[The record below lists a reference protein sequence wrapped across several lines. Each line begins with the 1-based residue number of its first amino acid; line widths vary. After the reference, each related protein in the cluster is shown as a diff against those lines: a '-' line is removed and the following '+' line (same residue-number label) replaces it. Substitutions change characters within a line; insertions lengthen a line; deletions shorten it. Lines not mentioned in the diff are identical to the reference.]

1 MTQRVEF
8 QQYRDLLYTYF
19 WPQRRQVAVLVV
31 LILLDNGL
39 QLLGP
44 NLLGQFVDSA
54 INSDD
59 SSLLQRLGIYY
70 LVVMICRQVA
80 RLFATYMGET
90 IGWRASNALRFD
102 LAQHT
107 MALDM
112 SYHKQQN
119 PGIMIE
125 RIDGDVT
132 SLNRFFSQMVLQI
145 GGSVLLLV
153 STVGVLFAQ
162 NWQLGVMMLS
172 FIVVAA
178 TILYLLR
185 NVAVPYWEGGREASA
200 QLFGFLEERLAGM
213 EDIRG
218 LGSRG
223 HTMARFDQLMKRKN
237 HFDVLG
243 RVYGGVTWIVP
254 VGLAAV
260 LSILILGIGTH
271 LYLTNQIGI
280 GLIVMTL
287 LYGEMVVWPIRT
299 IAQEID
305 QLQQATAGIVRVAEI
320 MAIKSRLVDGTHH
333 MPAQAPSVVFDNIT
347 FAYPDEEADKHPVLR
362 NVSFTIPPQKVVG
375 LLGRTGSGKS
385 TLIRLLFR
393 LYDVNAGEIRFDQ
406 HPIREFTLASL
417 RQHVGLVTQDVQLFY
432 ATVRDNLT
440 FFNKDISDDRL
451 YDALHTLGLQRW
463 LEQQPEGLDTLL
475 MANGAVSAGEAQLIA
490 LARVYLKQPHVVILD
505 EASARIDPETEKLV
519 ERALDT
525 VLAGKTAII
534 IAHRLQTVRRCDYIA
549 ILGDGQLVEYG
560 VEAALRS
567 DEQSRYA
574 TLLRTGSV
582 EEELA

>member
-1 MTQRVEF
+1 MSQRVEF
-8 QQYRDLLYTYF
+8 RQYKELLYTYF
-19 WPQRRQVAVLVV
+19 WPQRRHVALLVV
-31 LILLDNGL
+31 LVLLDNGL

-44 NLLGQFVDSA
+44 NLLGRFVDSA
-54 INSDD
+54 IQVAE
-59 SSLLQRLGIYY
+59 SSELQRLGVYY

-80 RLFATYMGET
+80 RMFSTYIGEVV
-90 IGWRASNALRFD
+90 GWRASNQLRYD

-112 SYHKQQN
+112 SYHKQQT
-119 PGIMIE
+119 PGVMIE

-153 STVGVLFAQ
+153 STVGVLMVQ
-162 NWQLGVMMLS
+162 KWQLGVMMLL

-178 TILYLLR
+178 SILYALR

-200 QLFGFLEERLAGM
+200 QLFGFLEERLAGI

-223 HTMARFDQLMKRKN
+223 HTMRRFDQLIKVKN
-237 HFDVLG
+237 NYDILG

-260 LSILILGIGTH
+260 LSILILGVGTQ
-271 LYLTNQIGI
+271 LYLSGQIGV

-320 MAIKSRLVDGTHH
+320 MAIQSRLVDGTAT
-333 MPAQAPSVVFDNIT
+333 MPEKAPAITFDRVT
-347 FAYPDEEADKHPVLR
+347 FAYPDEEADKHPVLQD
-362 NVSFTIPPQKVVG
+362 VTLTIPPQKVVG

-393 LYDVNAGEIRFDQ
+393 LYDVSSGAIRFDDTSIQ
-406 HPIREFTLASL
+406 TFTLASL

-440 FFNKDISDDRL
+440 FFNKEISDERL

-463 LEQQPEGLDTLL
+463 LDQQPDGLDTVL
-475 MANGAVSAGEAQLIA
+475 MANGAISAGEAQLIA
-490 LARVYLKQPHVVILD
+490 LARVYLKQPQVVILD
-505 EASARIDPETEKLV
+505 EASARIDPETERLV

-549 ILGDGQLVEYG
+549 ILGDGKLIEYG
-560 VEAALRS
+560 AEAALRA
-567 DEQSRYA
+567 DAESRYA
-574 TLLRTGSV
+574 TLIRTGSV

>member
-1 MTQRVEF
+1 MSQPVAF
-8 QQYRDLLYTYF
+8 GQYRDLLYTYF
-19 WPQRRQVAVLVV
+19 WPQRRNVVLLVV

-44 NLLGQFVDSA
+44 RLLAQFVDSA
-54 INSDD
+54 INAGESTQ
-59 SSLLQRLGIYY
+59 LQRIGVVY
-70 LVVMICRQVA
+70 LIVMICRQAA
-80 RLFATYMGET
+80 RMFATYVGET
-90 IGWRASNALRFD
+90 VGWRASNELRSD
-102 LAQHT
+102 LARHT
-107 MALDM
+107 MGLDM
-112 SYHKQQN
+112 SYHKQQT

-125 RIDGDVT
+125 RIDGDVA

-145 GGSVLLLV
+145 GGSILLLI
-153 STVGVLFAQ
+153 STVGVLFSQ
-162 NWQLGVMMLS
+162 NWQLGVMMML
-172 FIVVAA
+172 FIVLAA

-185 NVAVPYWEGGREASA
+185 NVAVPIWESGREASA
-200 QLFGFLEERLAGM
+200 QLFSFLEERLAGI

-218 LGSRG
+218 LGSRA
-223 HTMARFDQLMKRKN
+223 HTMQRFDQLIERKN
-237 HFDVLG
+237 HFDILG

-260 LSILILGIGTH
+260 LSILILGLGTH
-271 LYLTNQIGI
+271 LYLSGEIGI

-287 LYGEMVVWPIRT
+287 LYGDMVVWPIRT

-320 MAIKSRLVDGTHH
+320 MAIKSRLVDGTKE
-333 MPAQAPSVVFDNIT
+333 MPEQAPAIAFDNIT
-347 FAYPDEEADKHPVLR
+347 FAYPDEDADTKPVLR
-362 NVSFTIPPQKVVG
+362 NVSFAIPAQKVVG

-393 LYDVNAGEIRFDQ
+393 LYDVNAGAIRFDQ
-406 HPIREFTLASL
+406 TAISEFTLQSL

-440 FFNKDISDDRL
+440 FFNKNISDERL
-451 YDALHTLGLQRW
+451 YEALQTLGLTRW
-463 LEQQPEGLDTLL
+463 LAQQPEGLDTLL

-490 LARVYLKQPHVVILD
+490 LARVYLKQPQVVILD

-519 ERALDT
+519 ERALDM

-549 ILGDGQLVEYG
+549 ILGDGQLIEYG
-560 VEAALRS
+560 AEAALRL

>member
-1 MTQRVEF
+1 MTQRVAF

-59 SSLLQRLGIYY
+59 SSLLQRLGVYY

-162 NWQLGVMMLS
+162 NWQLGVMMLA

-320 MAIKSRLVDGTHH
+320 MAIKSRLVDGTHQ

-451 YDALHTLGLQRW
+451 YDALRTLGLQRW

-560 VEAALRS
+560 AEAALRS
-567 DEQSRYA
+567 DEHSRYA

>member
-1 MTQRVEF
+1 MSQQVAF
-8 QQYRDLLYTYF
+8 AQYRELLYTYF
-19 WPQRRQVAVLVV
+19 WPQRRQVLVLVV

-44 NLLGQFVDSA
+44 RLLGQFVDSA
-54 INSDD
+54 IHATE
-59 SSLLQRLGIYY
+59 SSQLQRIGIYY

-145 GGSVLLLV
+145 GGSILLLI
-153 STVGVLFAQ
+153 STVGVLLAQ
-162 NWQLGVMMLS
+162 NWQLGVMMFL
-172 FIVVAA
+172 FIIVAA
-178 TILYLLR
+178 IILYLLR

-223 HTMARFDQLMKRKN
+223 HTMTRFEQLMLRKN
-237 HFDVLG
+237 HYDILG

-254 VGLAAV
+254 VGLAAI

-320 MAIKSRLVDGTHH
+320 MAIKSRLVDGTQE
-333 MPAQAPSVVFDNIT
+333 MPAQAPAIAFDRIT
-347 FAYPDEEADKHPVLR
+347 FAYPDEEVDKHPVLR
-362 NVSFTIPPQKVVG
+362 DVSFVIPPQKVVG

-406 HPIREFTLASL
+406 APIRDFTLASL

-451 YDALHTLGLQRW
+451 YEALRTLGLQRW
-463 LEQQPEGLDTLL
+463 LEQQPDGLDTLL

-549 ILGDGQLVEYG
+549 ILGDGQLIEYG
-560 VEAALRS
+560 AEHDLRAN
-567 DEQSRYA
+567 EQSRYA

>member
-362 NVSFTIPPQKVVG
+362 NVTFTIPPQKVVG

-490 LARVYLKQPHVVILD
+490 LARVYLKQPHLVILD

>member
-320 MAIKSRLVDGTHH
+320 MAIKSRLVDGTHQ

-362 NVSFTIPPQKVVG
+362 NVTFTIPPQKVVG

-451 YDALHTLGLQRW
+451 YDALRTLGLQRW

-560 VEAALRS
+560 AEAALRS

>member
-1 MTQRVEF
+1 MTQRVAF

-162 NWQLGVMMLS
+162 NWQLGVMMLA

-223 HTMARFDQLMKRKN
+223 HAMARFDQLMKRKN

-320 MAIKSRLVDGTHH
+320 MTIKSRLVDGTHQ
-333 MPAQAPSVVFDNIT
+333 MPAQAPSVAFDNIT

-490 LARVYLKQPHVVILD
+490 LARVYLKQPYVVILD

-560 VEAALRS
+560 AEAALRS
-567 DEQSRYA
+567 DEYSRYA

>member
-1 MTQRVEF
+1 MTQRVAF

-59 SSLLQRLGIYY
+59 SSLLQRLGVYY

-162 NWQLGVMMLS
+162 NWQLGVMMLA

-223 HTMARFDQLMKRKN
+223 HAMARFDQLMKRKN

-320 MAIKSRLVDGTHH
+320 MTIKSRLVDGTHQ
-333 MPAQAPSVVFDNIT
+333 MPAKAPSVAFDNIT

-560 VEAALRS
+560 AEAALRS
-567 DEQSRYA
+567 DEHSRYA